1 MSETMNEAEPIIEAV
16 EVYPN
21 NIYKIKY
28 IVCYANTDEDDD
40 AYIGSNNKVSVVE
53 ITEKPIIT
61 CKCDDT
67 EWDSVRQWRNVNTST
82 SCCSKSFIEYVEK
95 QIEDNNTGFPTIIP
109 VEFSA
114 VWIILE
120 IIKIN

>member
-95 QIEDNNTGFPTIIP
+95 SIKDNNTGFPTIIP
-109 VEFSA
+109 VEFSV

-120 IIKIN
+120 IKKIN